1 MKPMTSYAQNFED
14 VMLSRAL
21 SGVEAGFYIDVGAQ
35 DPIAD
40 SVTRAFY
47 VRGWRGINIDPV
59 KHWHQRLKED
69 RPHDINLRLAV
80 GATQGEIR
88 VHEVADS
95 GLSTTSDDYAA
106 RHEESGFS
114 VSSEMVEMTTL
125 DAIMAEQRVREVHF
139 LKIDVEG
146 AEKDVLTGISLRD
159 VRPWIILVESREPN
173 SQVTTHD
180 AWEHLLIEA
189 SYAFV
194 YDDGLNRFYVANE
207 HSELSAAFKLP
218 PNVFDNFTSWSDPSA
233 ETALALCKEG
243 ARLTQARL
251 EEVDADRASL
261 THSLATLRSDRD
273 GLAKWAAELEVQTAH
288 SKNQIESLLENAGR
302 MEAEAAGLNARLAE
316 VLETG
321 AATSSALR
329 GERDE
334 LAAKLEQIRLDREG
348 LVKWVGQLQADSTS
362 HAGRIEELLKQLAR
376 AEAARDALVDDFQAA
391 VARSVEV
398 GILEAG
404 EERDRFQRLHMA
416 EVARATEIEE
426 RLAHAEQEN
435 ARLTALA
442 ERAFDEVASL
452 REWFDLEYQGKL
464 SQQAIVHQSALDV
477 VNASLAAASIESATL
492 RDEAGALRQRLS
504 AADAAV
510 AGANAREQDLSRLA
524 ESLQARL
531 DQAQERVAA
540 AARTIEGAVAR
551 EEGLTRIVAALQAQ
565 LDTILGSRSWRITSP
580 LRAIA
585 RVVRGERAQPDHP
598 LSLPPVAAGK
608 GEAQPEDVALRVE
621 TPDGALR
628 EKHVASLE
636 RLSGLVRRKSK

>member
-376 AEAARDALVDDFQAA
+376 AEAAREAL
-391 VARSVEV
+391 
-398 GILEAG
+398 
-404 EERDRFQRLHMA
+404 
-416 EVARATEIEE
+416 VARATETEE

-452 REWFDLEYQGKL
+452 REWLDLEYQGKL

-540 AARTIEGAVAR
+540 ATRTIEGAVAR
-551 EEGLTRIVAALQAQ
+551 EEGLTRIAAALQAQ

-608 GEAQPEDVALRVE
+608 GEAQTEDVALRVE